1 MSIDKTTVSK
11 IAHLARIM
19 VADEQLQGL
28 ADELSSILSW
38 VESLNRLDT
47 DKTEPLS
54 SVTGNQL
61 PMRDDVVDD
70 GEIAEQILA
79 GAPEKISNFFVVPKV
94 IE

>member
-11 IAHLARIM
+11 IAHLARIK

-61 PMRDDVVDD
+61 PMRDDVVND
-70 GEIAEQILA
+70 GEITEQILA

>member
-11 IAHLARIM
+11 IAHLARIK
-19 VADEQLQGL
+19 VADEQLQEL

-47 DKTEPLS
+47 DKTEPLWAIA
-54 SVTGNQL
+54 GNQL
-61 PMRDDVVDD
+61 PMRDDVVND

-94 IE
+94 IK

>member
-11 IAHLARIM
+11 IAHLARIK

-47 DKTEPLS
+47 DKNEPLS
-54 SVTGNQL
+54 SVTGNQF

-94 IE
+94 VK

>member
-11 IAHLARIM
+11 IAHLARIK

-54 SVTGNQL
+54 SVTGNQF

-79 GAPEKISNFFVVPKV
+79 GAPEKISGFFVVPKV
-94 IE
+94 VE

>member
-11 IAHLARIM
+11 IAHLARIK

-54 SVTGNQL
+54 SVTGKQL

-70 GEIAEQILA
+70 GEITEQILA
-79 GAPEKISNFFVVPKV
+79 GAPEKISGFFVVPKV
-94 IE
+94 VE